1 MKKSVRLLLLLLM
14 LFTSLTCGTMAVYT
28 STIDLTPVVISA
40 KRFVLGVN
48 QGSQDEFDL
57 RIGPGDLVSYQFD
70 VTNQNANGDVSE
82 VDMDLLIDADFS
94 AIRASLPNVEIQLML
109 RTGSS
114 NIQVAA
120 ADASGI
126 LSYHSSS
133 AFEAS
138 QAELMNFSLTFYWS
152 DGDLPS
158 SFINGNSVV
167 LPITVYVKG
176 VQHVS

>member
-14 LFTSLTCGTMAVYT
+14 LFTSLTCGTLAVYT
-28 STIDLTPVVISA
+28 SRIDLTPVTISA

-114 NIQVAA
+114 NIQVAS
-120 ADASGI
+120 ADSSGI

-138 QAELMNFSLTFYWS
+138 QAELMNFSLTFTGATATFPARLSTGIPWFFRLRS
-152 DGDLPS
+152 M
-158 SFINGNSVV
+158 
-167 LPITVYVKG
+167 
-176 VQHVS
+176 